1 MGTGSWTT
9 RAFADYTVA
18 TKNVANVD
26 DFVTCNNISTQD
38 VFRVNRLS
46 KVLDPKN
53 IMRECRDNDEHPN
66 TMPVI
71 LALDITGSMG
81 EASVAV
87 AKQLGKIME
96 DIYSDEAVPDVE
108 FCMMAIGDLAYDT
121 TPIQMGQFESDIR
134 IAEQLDAI
142 YFEGCGGG
150 NTYESYTA
158 AWYMGLNHCDLDC
171 WKRGRKG
178 IIITLGDELPNPY
191 LPKLGRLNGL
201 ADATGDKLQGNIETK
216 ELLPQV
222 REKFDV
228 YHISVNDPHSS
239 YEYNNRKGE
248 IDKQWRELLGEN
260 NYFVCG
266 LNDLGKTISSIVT
279 GSIPSTDGGNNS
291 NEVSW

>member
-1 MGTGSWTT
+1 MGTGSWTIQ
-9 RAFADYTVA
+9 AFADYTVA

-38 VFRVNRLS
+38 VFKVNRLS

-150 NTYESYTA
+150 NKYESYTA
-158 AWYMGLNHCDLDC
+158 AWYMGLIHCDLDC

-191 LPKLGRLNGL
+191 LPMNGRYNGL
-201 ADATGDKLQGNIETK
+201 ASATGDKLQDNIETK

-260 NYFVCG
+260 SYFVCG
-266 LNDLGKTISSIVT
+266 LNDLGKTISNIVT
-279 GSIPSTDGGNNS
+279 GSVPSTIGGNDS

>member
-1 MGTGSWTT
+1 MGTGSWTA
-9 RAFADYTVA
+9 RGFADYTVL
-18 TKNVANVD
+18 TKCVASAD
-26 DFVTCNNISTQD
+26 DFVNCSNVSTQD
-38 VFRVNRLS
+38 VFKVNTLS
-46 KVLDPKN
+46 NSLNPYQ

-66 TMPVI
+66 TLPVI
-71 LALDITGSMG
+71 LALDVTGSMG
-81 EASVAV
+81 SSAVAI

-96 DIYSDEAVPDVE
+96 SIYSDAAVPDVE
-108 FCMMAIGDLAYDT
+108 FCMMAIGDLAYDAS
-121 TPIQMGQFESDIR
+121 PIQMGQFESDIR

-142 YFEGCGGG
+142 YFEGHGGG
-150 NTYESYTA
+150 NNYESYTA

-191 LPKLGRLNGL
+191 LPKNGRSSGL
-201 ADATGDKLQGNIETK
+201 AFVTGDKLQGDIETT

-239 YEYNNRKGE
+239 YEYNNRTGKV
-248 IDKQWRELLGEN
+248 DTQWRELLGEGS
-260 NYFVCG
+260 YFVCG
-266 LNDLGKTISSIVT
+266 LNDLGKTISNIVT
-279 GSIPSTDGGNNS
+279 GNISSTIEASNS

>member
-1 MGTGSWTT
+1 MGTGSWTSK
-9 RAFADYTVA
+9 AFADYTVS
-18 TKNVANVD
+18 TKCVASVD
-26 DFVTCNNISTQD
+26 DFVKSSGISTQK
-38 VFRVNRLS
+38 VYKNTKLS
-46 KVLDPKN
+46 ECLNPYHV
-53 IMRECRDNDEHPN
+53 MRECRDTKEHPN
-66 TMPVI
+66 TLPVI
-71 LALDITGSMG
+71 LALDCTGSMG

-96 DIYSDEAVPDVE
+96 DIFSNKDVPDVE

-150 NTYESYTA
+150 NNYESYTA

-171 WKRGRKG
+171 WKRGQKG

-191 LPKLGRLNGL
+191 LPKIGRSNGL
-201 ADATGDKLQGNIETK
+201 ANATGDNLQGDIETT

-228 YHISVNDPHSS
+228 YHISVNDPNSS
-239 YEYNNRKGE
+239 YEYNNRKGD
-248 IDKQWRELLGEN
+248 IDAEWRELLGKDS
-260 NYFVCG
+260 YFVCG
-266 LNDLGKTISSIVT
+266 LNDLGKTISNIVT
-279 GSIPSTDGGNNS
+279 RNISSINGGNNS

>member
-150 NTYESYTA
+150 NNYESYTA

-201 ADATGDKLQGNIETK
+201 ADATGDKLQDNIETK

>member
-1 MGTGSWTT
+1 MGTGSWTSK
-9 RAFADYTVA
+9 AFADYTVL
-18 TKNVANVD
+18 TKSVANVD
-26 DFVTCNNISTQD
+26 DFVNCSNVSTQD
-38 VFRVNRLS
+38 VFKVNTLS
-46 KVLDPKN
+46 KSLNPYRV
-53 IMRECRDNDEHPN
+53 MRECRDSKEHPN
-66 TMPVI
+66 TLPVI
-71 LALDITGSMG
+71 LALDCTGSMG

-142 YFEGCGGG
+142 YFEGHGGG
-150 NTYESYTA
+150 NNYESYTA

-191 LPKLGRLNGL
+191 LPENGRFNGL
-201 ADATGDKLQGNIETK
+201 ANVTGDILQDDIETK

-239 YEYNNRKGE
+239 YGYNNRKGD
-248 IDKQWRELLGEN
+248 IDKQWRELLGEDS
-260 NYFVCG
+260 YFICG
-266 LNDLGKTISSIVT
+266 LNDLGKTISNIVT
-279 GSIPSTDGGNNS
+279 GNVPSTNGGNNS

>member
-1 MGTGSWTT
+1 MGTGSWTSQ
-9 RAFADYTVA
+9 AFADYTVS

-26 DFVTCNNISTQD
+26 DFVRCCSVSTQD
-38 VFRVNRLS
+38 VFKVDTLS
-46 KVLDPKN
+46 KSLNPYQ

-66 TMPVI
+66 TLPVI
-71 LALDITGSMG
+71 LALDVTGSMG
-81 EASVAV
+81 SASVAV

-108 FCMMAIGDLAYDT
+108 FCMMAIGDLAYDRS
-121 TPIQMGQFESDIR
+121 PIQMGQFESDIR

-150 NTYESYTA
+150 NNYESYTA

-191 LPKLGRLNGL
+191 LPMNGRNNGL
-201 ADATGDKLQGNIETK
+201 ANATGDRLQDDVKTK

-222 REKFDV
+222 REKFDI

-239 YEYNNRKGE
+239 YEYNNRIGVVD
-248 IDKQWRELLGEN
+248 IQWRELLGKDS
-260 NYFVCG
+260 YFVCS
-266 LNDLGKTISSIVT
+266 LNDLGKTISNIVT
-279 GSIPSTDGGNNS
+279 GSISFVNGENSS

>member
-1 MGTGSWTT
+1 MGTGSWTSK
-9 RAFADYTVA
+9 AFADYTVS
-18 TKNVANVD
+18 TKCVASVD
-26 DFVTCNNISTQD
+26 DFVKSRSISTQD
-38 VFRVNRLS
+38 VFKVNTLS
-46 KVLDPKN
+46 KSLNPYKV
-53 IMRECRDNDEHPN
+53 MRECRDNDEHPN

-71 LALDITGSMG
+71 LALDVTGSMG
-81 EASVAV
+81 SASVAV

-96 DIYSDEAVPDVE
+96 DIFSNKDVPDVE

-150 NTYESYTA
+150 NNYESYTA

-171 WKRGRKG
+171 WKRGQKG

-191 LPKLGRLNGL
+191 LPKNGRSNGL
-201 ADATGDKLQGNIETK
+201 ANATGDNLQGDIETT

-228 YHISVNDPHSS
+228 YHISVNDPNSS
-239 YEYNNRKGE
+239 YEYNNRKGD
-248 IDKQWRELLGEN
+248 IDAKWRELLGKDS
-260 NYFVCG
+260 YFVCG
-266 LNDLGKTISSIVT
+266 LNDLGKTISNIVT
-279 GSIPSTDGGNNS
+279 RNISSINGGNNS